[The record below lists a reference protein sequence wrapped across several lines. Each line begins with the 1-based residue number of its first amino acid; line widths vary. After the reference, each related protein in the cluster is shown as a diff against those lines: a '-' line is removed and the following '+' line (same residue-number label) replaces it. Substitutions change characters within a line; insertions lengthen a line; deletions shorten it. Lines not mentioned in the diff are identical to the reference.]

1 MLKNVGTRWF
11 IIGMVMLL
19 SAYKLYP
26 TLQYYRLSDE
36 EKDVILLEEPATLK
50 ALHKQA
56 INLGLDL
63 QGGMHVILE
72 VDIPILAQ
80 NLSDDK
86 TGELLQAI
94 KAAENVSTTQRT
106 DFFDELQVLVD
117 VNNIKLVKYYSDL
130 DGLTGKSNENVFATL
145 REHAENA
152 VNSAL
157 EIIRN
162 RVDEFGV
169 SEPTI
174 QKSGRNR
181 IIVELAGVKDTER
194 ARNLL
199 QRTALL
205 EFKLVKTGQD
215 LQGIIEKIDALLV
228 SSGEFAIEDSSETQS
243 PDVDDAAIDD
253 AVDEADPALA
263 DSDSTE
269 NQDSIEDIFDEID
282 DDEQELDIFTTSSE
296 ILSTKPF
303 SGYLRG
309 FPTGLGIVSN
319 EINKFSAL
327 LQREDV
333 LAEVP
338 KDGQILWGNKNQTA
352 SLEDGT
358 VVEYRNIYYVK
369 KEAVLTG
376 GVVTDAR
383 ASTGPI
389 GSDVSGQPVV
399 NLTMNSEGSKNW
411 SRFTGANIERNVAIV
426 LDNKVYMAPVIRD
439 RIPGGRTQISG
450 LDDIDEAKDI
460 GNVLRAGKLPA
471 PVNIIEER
479 TIGPSLGQDSIDAGI
494 KALFI
499 GFILVIIFMIFYYH
513 GAGVLANL
521 ALFLNIFLVLAVLA
535 MLNAT
540 LTLPGLAGL
549 ILTIG
554 MAVDAN
560 VIIFER
566 IREELDKGKTVK
578 AAIDSGYER
587 AFTTIFDA
595 NVTTLIAA
603 FVLAWIGS
611 GPIKGFAVTL
621 SAGIICSLFSAVF
634 ITRSVFMLFGNKKPV
649 QKLSI

>member
-1 MLKNVGTRWF
+1 M
-11 IIGMVMLL
+11 
-19 SAYKLYP
+19 
-26 TLQYYRLSDE
+26 
-36 EKDVILLEEPATLK
+36 LEEPATLK
-50 ALHKQA
+50 TLHKQA

-94 KAAENVSTTQRT
+94 KAAEKVSTTERT
-106 DFFDELQVLVD
+106 DFFDELKVLVD

-130 DGLTGKSNENVFATL
+130 DGLTGKSNDDVFSTL

-152 VNSAL
+152 VSSAL

-215 LQGIIEKIDALLV
+215 LQGVIEKIDALLV
-228 SSGEFAIEDSSETQS
+228 SSGEFALEDSADTQT
-243 PDVDDAAIDD
+243 AD
-253 AVDEADPALA
+253 AVDAVIEASDSLLAEADT
-263 DSDSTE
+263 TE
-269 NQDSIEDIFDEID
+269 SQDSIEDIFDELD
-282 DDEQELDIFTTSSE
+282 GEEQDLDIFTTSSE

-327 LQREDV
+327 LEREDV
-333 LAEVP
+333 LSEVP

-352 SLEDGT
+352 ALEDGT
-358 VVEYRNIYYVK
+358 TVEYRNIYYVK

-499 GFILVIIFMIFYYH
+499 GFVLVIIFMIFYYH

-521 ALFLNIFLVLAVLA
+521 ALFLNIFFVLAVLA

-634 ITRSVFMLFGNKKPV
+634 ITRSVFMLFGNKKPI

>member
-26 TLQYYRLSDE
+26 TIQYYKLSEE
-36 EKDVILLEEPATLK
+36 EKDVIKLEEPAALK

-94 KAAENVSTTQRT
+94 KAAEKVSTTQRT
-106 DFFDELQVLVD
+106 DFFDELKVLVD

-130 DGLTGKSNENVFATL
+130 DGLTGKSNENVFSAL

-215 LQGIIEKIDALLV
+215 LQGVIEKIDALLV
-228 SSGEFAIEDSSETQS
+228 SSGEFALEDSAEAQT
-243 PDVDDAAIDD
+243 PD
-253 AVDEADPALA
+253 AVIEESDSLFAEADT
-263 DSDSTE
+263 TE
-269 NQDSIEDIFDEID
+269 SQDSIEDIFDEL
-282 DDEQELDIFTTSSE
+282 DDEEQDLDIFTTSSE
-296 ILSTKPF
+296 ILATKPF

-309 FPTGLGIVSN
+309 FSTGLGVVSD

-327 LQREDV
+327 LEREDV
-333 LAEVP
+333 LSEVP
-338 KDGQILWGNKNQTA
+338 KDGQLLWGNKNQIA
-352 SLEDGT
+352 ALEDGT
-358 VVEYRNIYYVK
+358 TVVYRNIYYVK

-499 GFILVIIFMIFYYH
+499 GFVMVIIFMIFYYH

-634 ITRSVFMLFGNKKPV
+634 ITRSVFMLFGNKKPI

>member
-1 MLKNVGTRWF
+1 MFKSSGSRW
-11 IIGMVMLL
+11 IIIAAVILF
-19 SAYKLYP
+19 SVYKLFP
-26 TLQYYRLSDE
+26 TLQYYTMSE
-36 EKDVILLEEPATLK
+36 ERRQQLELDDPSALK

-72 VDIPILAQ
+72 VDIPVLAR

-94 KAAENVSTTQRT
+94 NTAENVSIDNRT
-106 DFFDELQVLVD
+106 DFFDELELIALAND
-117 VNNIKLVKYYSDL
+117 IKLIKYYSEL
-130 DGLTGKSNENVFATL
+130 DGLAGKSNDDVMAAL
-145 REHAENA
+145 REQGDYAI
-152 VNSAL
+152 NSVL

-174 QKSGRNR
+174 QKSGKTR
-181 IIVELAGVKDTER
+181 IIVELAGVKDTDR
-194 ARNLL
+194 ASSLL

-205 EFKLVKTGQD
+205 EFKLVKTGQEFQTILD
-215 LQGIIEKIDALLV
+215 KIDAKLV
-228 SSGEFAIEDSSETQS
+228 EVGFVPEESE
-243 PDVDDAAIDD
+243 
-253 AVDEADPALA
+253 
-263 DSDSTE
+263 
-269 NQDSIEDIFDEID
+269 IEDIALVEDVPTTEPSLTDADPLSVTDTTQTEDIEDLFDDLTNTEAQTD
-282 DDEQELDIFTTSSE
+282 LLTTSTE
-296 ILSTKPF
+296 ILKTKPF

-309 FPTGLGIVSN
+309 FPTGLGVLSN
-319 EINKFSAL
+319 EINKFGAL
-327 LQREDV
+327 IKSDDV
-333 LAEVP
+333 QSEIP
-338 KDGQILWGNKNQTA
+338 KDSEILWGNKNQTA

-358 VVEYRNIYYVK
+358 TIDYRNIYFLK

-383 ASTGPI
+383 AATGPI
-389 GSDVSGQPVV
+389 GSDVSGKPVV
-399 NLTMNSEGSKNW
+399 NLTMNADGSKIW
-411 SRFTGANIERNVAIV
+411 ARFTGANVDRNVAIV
-426 LDNKVYMAPVIRD
+426 LDKKVYMAPVIKD

-450 LDDIDEAKDI
+450 LDDIEEAKDI
-460 GNVLRAGKLPA
+460 ANVLRAGKLPA
-471 PVNIIEER
+471 PVKIQEER
-479 TIGPSLGQDSIDAGI
+479 TIGPSLGRDSINAGT
-494 KALFI
+494 KAMFI
-499 GFILVIIFMIFYYH
+499 GFILVIAFMVFYYK
-513 GAGVLANL
+513 GSGMIATL
-521 ALFLNIFLVLAVLA
+521 ALLLNIFFVLSVLA
-535 MLNAT
+535 MLHAT

-578 AAIDSGYER
+578 ASIDAGYER
-587 AFTTIFDA
+587 AFTAIFDA
-595 NVTTLIAA
+595 NITTLIAA

-634 ITRSVFMLFGNKKPV
+634 ITRSVYMLFGNKKPLNE
-649 QKLSI
+649 LSI